1 MAELSRDGGHPAV
14 IESRPAGSDDGCP
27 LDVRGIGCWS
37 RVSLG
42 RRPVMPIRADN
53 EDVAERAQRD
63 TRLSIRTSS
72 QQQLIRRA
80 ATALDKSVTD
90 FVLDSA
96 ASAAERVLADRRW
109 FLLSEEEWERFQ
121 ALMDAPVAAMPRLGR
136 ALTAPTVFD
145 QKDA

>member
-1 MAELSRDGGHPAV
+1 
-14 IESRPAGSDDGCP
+14 
-27 LDVRGIGCWS
+27 
-37 RVSLG
+37 
-42 RRPVMPIRADN
+42 MPIRADN